1 MSFFNV
7 SIIGVGKVGGALAI
21 ALSKKGYK
29 VRQLVAKKV
38 EKAKRIASLIEPC
51 PQVLGE
57 NEFEKIDSD
66 VIIIA
71 VQDSEIAKVSE
82 KLAERLDHL
91 PFIFHTSG
99 AISSKILFRLSD
111 EGCDVASFHPLVSI
125 SDPILGAENFKDAY
139 FCLEGDPE
147 SVSIGKQIVSDLK
160 GKAFSILT
168 KNKTLYHAA
177 AVTACGHL
185 VALISTAIE
194 MLSDCGLEPQKAQE
208 ILQPLIKSTVANLEV
223 QTPSQALTGTFARAD
238 VETMQNH
245 LNVLREKESEE
256 VNNIYLQLGL
266 RSLGLAQ
273 EQGADQ
279 EKLEQMKE
287 LLEREL
293 FKKSFFNTS
302 V

>member
-29 VRQLVAKKV
+29 VRQLVARNI
-38 EKAKRIASLIEPC
+38 EKAKKIASTIEPC
-51 PQVLGE
+51 PQILSE

-66 VIIIA
+66 VILIA
-71 VQDSEIAKVSE
+71 VQDSEITMVSE

-91 PFIFHTSG
+91 PFVFHTSG
-99 AISSKILFRLSD
+99 AISSKALYRLSD

-139 FCLEGDPE
+139 FCLEGDSE

-194 MLSDCGLEPQKAQE
+194 MLSDCGLERAKAQE
-208 ILQPLIKSTVANLEV
+208 ILLPLIKSTVANLEV

-238 VETMQNH
+238 VETLQNH
-245 LNVLREKESEE
+245 LTVLREKESEE
-256 VNNIYLQLGL
+256 INNIYLQLGL

-273 EQGADQ
+273 EQGAVK
-279 EKLEQMKE
+279 ERLERMRE

-293 FKKSFFNTS
+293 LQKSFFQTP